1 LITAWRLVKSRHAP
15 AAFDGEGARLY
26 GGRWNSPGTRVA
38 YASDSVALA
47 ALEVLA
53 HLQSTA
59 VLQAYSLATIR
70 FPESVVEALDAATLP
85 ADWRRFPSPPE
96 NQTVGD
102 AWVAEGRSLV
112 LRVPSAIVPSASNY
126 LINPAHPRF
135 TVALV
140 EKPEVFAFDPRLLK
154 RLRQG

>member
-1 LITAWRLVKSRHAP
+1 MITAWRLVKSRHAR

-59 VLQAYSLATIR
+59 VLQSYSLATIR
-70 FPESVVEALDAATLP
+70 FPESVVETLDPASLP
-85 ADWRRFPSPPE
+85 LAWRRFPSPPE
-96 NQTVGD
+96 NQAIGD
-102 AWVAEGRSLV
+102 TWVAEGRSLV

-126 LINPAHPRF
+126 LINPAHAGF
-135 TVALV
+135 IAAVIDT
-140 EKPEVFAFDPRLLK
+140 PERFAFDPRLLK
-154 RLRQG
+154 RPR

>member
-1 LITAWRLVKSRHAP
+1 VITAWRLVKSRHAR

-59 VLQAYSLATIR
+59 VLQTYSLATIR
-70 FPESVVEALDAATLP
+70 FPESVVEALDPATLP
-85 ADWRRFPSPPE
+85 ADWRRFPSPPA
-96 NQTVGD
+96 NQAVGD

-135 TVALV
+135 TLALV

-154 RLRQG
+154 RPRQG